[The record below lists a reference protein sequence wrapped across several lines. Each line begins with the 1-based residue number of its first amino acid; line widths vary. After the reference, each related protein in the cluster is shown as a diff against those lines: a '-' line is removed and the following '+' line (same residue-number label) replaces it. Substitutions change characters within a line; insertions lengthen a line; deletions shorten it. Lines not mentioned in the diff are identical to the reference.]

1 MISIVAP
8 EEFKKKKTEP
18 KSQRALQLK
27 DLCETSQGH

>member
-8 EEFKKKKTEP
+8 EELKKKTEP